1 MAVKARADAAL
12 TSVSDGATGAKGD
25 AGASVTS
32 VTTFWQLAA
41 SQPAT
46 PSGTADPSGW
56 GKTIPT
62 VPEGYTGSLW
72 VTYRN
77 VISDGST
84 PVATWTT
91 PAKDSSYEYA
101 QRCWQLDGGTYTTA
115 RALKASTDEVS
126 STLSKEY
133 TTTEGMASA
142 IGSAVAQTASDLTAE
157 FTAMVGDVSGANMM
171 RGSAAWS
178 ALTGGKWEDGAVRV
192 TGSATVT
199 SCSEAAPAGAAGC
212 AVTLVT
218 PKADGTQ
225 GGFCQDAY
233 PSVEAGQAYTL
244 SCWVKASK
252 AGAAFKVQVMWWSDI
267 SSGYSKDVTLGAAG
281 AWQRVTHTFT
291 PTAGATGVSI
301 GYFMGATACDY
312 WVAGCKVERGGV
324 ATAWD
329 AGVQD
334 TSTLIRQ
341 SGDGVEVA
349 RKSGGAYTGTRAVL
363 GSDALEFR
371 SADGKTEIASFGA
384 DPKGTGVSMLG
395 GVASMMASDKT
406 VTVSDKEQA
415 TLTGLDIAAPFTNVS
430 GGDYLATVGTSS
442 TVGGYSVSA
451 QLKTGLISGYYGQAA
466 HSAALGAYKTKTGEQ
481 HSSELMLTSTAG
493 ATVTCVDGKS
503 SNTLGVTAEGVRGGG
518 KALWASSQALATGVT
533 AYRHMGW
540 VVVAFNNYVLSTV
553 EVTKA
558 THFTVGTLPDG
569 WKPPAMMKGQL
580 YAGTAELSAMVYVR
594 SEAGAANDGQVC
606 VYTNYMLANQTVSGY
621 VVYPATR

>member
-1 MAVKARADAAL
+1 MATIIDLAKSLGRGGGAAKRPTAQAGAAAGSVRYGTAQSAGAGAVTVLLDGSDEPVTLTTDATVADGERVRVVSQGGSYAVVALKGVASDAKKALADAGDAVVKATEVESELGSYKVSVSETYATQDSLAAL
-12 TSVSDGATGAKGD
+12 
-25 AGASVTS
+25 
-32 VTTFWQLAA
+32 
-41 SQPAT
+41 
-46 PSGTADPSGW
+46 
-56 GKTIPT
+56 
-62 VPEGYTGSLW
+62 
-72 VTYRN
+72 
-77 VISDGST
+77 
-84 PVATWTT
+84 
-91 PAKDSSYEYA
+91 
-101 QRCWQLDGGTYTTA
+101 
-115 RALKASTDEVS
+115 S
-126 STLSKEY
+126 STV
-133 TTTEGMASA
+133 T
-142 IGSAVAQTASDLTAE
+142 QTASDLTAE

-178 ALTGGKWEDGAVRV
+178 ALTGGRWEDGAVRV
-192 TGSATVT
+192 TGSATVSAST
-199 SCSEAAPAGAAGC
+199 ETAPAGAAGC

-218 PKADGTQ
+218 PKVDGAQ

-233 PSVEAGQAYTL
+233 PSVEAGQAYTV

-252 AGAAFKVQVMWWSDI
+252 AGAVFRVHVMWWSGI
-267 SSGYSKDVTLGAAG
+267 SSGYSKDFTLGAAN

-301 GYFMGATACDY
+301 GYFMGVTACDY
-312 WVAGCKVERGGV
+312 WVAGCKVERGAV

-349 RKSGGAYTGTRAVL
+349 RKSGGSYVGTRALL

-384 DPKGTGVSMLG
+384 DPKGTGVSLLG
-395 GVASMMASDKT
+395 GAATMMASDKT
-406 VTVSDKEQA
+406 VSVTDKQQA
-415 TLTGLDIAAPFTNVS
+415 TLTGLDLEAPFTNVS
-430 GGDYLATVGTSS
+430 GGDYLATVGTSA
-442 TVGGYSVSA
+442 TVGGYDVSA
-451 QLKTGLISGYYGQAA
+451 QLKTGLISGYYGSAP
-466 HSAALGAYKTKTGEQ
+466 HSAVLGAYKTKAGEQ

-493 ATVTCVDGKS
+493 ATVTCVDGTS
-503 SNTLGVTAEGVRGGG
+503 ANTLGVTAEGVRGGG

-540 VVVAFNNYVLSTV
+540 VVVAFNNYVPSTV
-553 EVTKA
+553 EVKEA

-594 SEAGAANDGQVC
+594 SEEGAANDGQVC